1 VPPAIRV
8 VAICRDE
15 EDAVG
20 GFLDQFAPLTRDWCL
35 LDTGS
40 TDRTVAVARERGA
53 RVESTSFVDF
63 ASARNEALD
72 RFGAGADWI
81 VMLDLDERLDVESI
95 SHIAGLAASDA
106 FDVWL
111 APLDAVHAD
120 GTRRVQT
127 PKLFLFRND
136 PSLRWTFAV
145 HEKLVG
151 SMRQALVRNARMD
164 HIIALHD
171 PARRDRAAAFYAAL
185 MEREPYFTDA
195 AFRERMRERWPI
207 VDHERLADP
216 RLASVVAGPLVSVV
230 VPTFA
235 RRALVGERGPLGAR
249 AGLAEPRGDRRL
261 RPRSGGR
268 GDRGSAGRRS
278 ARAGRRSRPQ
288 PWGGRRGAARRRH
301 RARARRAS
309 SPISTTT
316 TRGRPIMSRP
326 SSPPCAA
333 RTRRSR
339 SRRCART
346 AASSSSRRPGAPGH
360 RHQHDRASPRA

>member
-1 VPPAIRV
+1 MPPAIRV

-106 FDVWL
+106 FDVCL

-151 SMRQALVRNARMD
+151 SMRQALVGIYRFT
-164 HIIALHD
+164 
-171 PARRDRAAAFYAAL
+171 RAYDCTRTC
-185 MEREPYFTDA
+185 E
-195 AFRERMRERWPI
+195 
-207 VDHERLADP
+207 
-216 RLASVVAGPLVSVV
+216 
-230 VPTFA
+230 
-235 RRALVGERGPLGAR
+235 
-249 AGLAEPRGDRRL
+249 
-261 RPRSGGR
+261 
-268 GDRGSAGRRS
+268 
-278 ARAGRRSRPQ
+278 RRSRATL
-288 PWGGRRGAARRRH
+288 RCTRSEARN
-301 RARARRAS
+301 
-309 SPISTTT
+309 SPISPTPWWRHVRY
-316 TRGRPIMSRP
+316 RGVR
-326 SSPPCAA
+326 
-333 RTRRSR
+333 
-339 SRRCART
+339 
-346 AASSSSRRPGAPGH
+346 
-360 RHQHDRASPRA
+360 